1 MFGISFDESNNV
13 DEKFFQSFYTIFKT
27 IKCVLLGL
35 PKVEEFTAEALY

>member
-13 DEKFFQSFYTIFKT
+13 AGWKVLSVYTIFKT